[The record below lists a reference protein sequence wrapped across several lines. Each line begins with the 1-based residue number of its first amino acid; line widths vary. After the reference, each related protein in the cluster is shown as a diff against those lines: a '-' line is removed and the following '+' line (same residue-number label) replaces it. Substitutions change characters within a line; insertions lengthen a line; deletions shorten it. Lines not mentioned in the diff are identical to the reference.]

1 VPDSHGGY
9 ELDRELPGRR
19 ALEGNPFIL
28 WKYFF
33 SVLEGLRRYLDSVRA
48 APMVA
53 ILLLS
58 SPQSP
63 LTTLRELRAS
73 FPFLPDP
80 EELIVDFDRATRG
93 LSAEMRKVLKAA
105 VDAQRSG
112 STSSLEENLR
122 DALVGLAVAL
132 EKADYKISRMYEVV
146 STFLSTMTAMIVAL
160 LAFMGGASPTL
171 VALEL
176 TAAAA
181 IVSAALGPAIYPLE
195 YSLPAPPLKSY
206 LPLLSAAPLYLALT
220 LLGAPFPL
228 TLSLA
233 LGSLFTGFLHF
244 TYVRLEVGK
253 VLEAREIVRVARRHS
268 WNARR
273 ALVAAGLVRS
283 LEDLKR
289 PERSIA
295 FAARL
300 GVYQILLHGGYELL
314 ERLEDYYSRLV
325 DFVLRLRSKT
335 RVFLVEAVI
344 EAVIVSMIY
353 GLLVAL
359 KPLFAG
365 EYAPLLAVAGVS
377 AAGLEDLSAGID
389 QVLAATAVA
398 LSIATSSAREG
409 KPFFFAVYLPPLALV
424 LLAAFTAAAST
435 LPGLLGL
442 V

>member
-1 VPDSHGGY
+1 
-9 ELDRELPGRR
+9 
-19 ALEGNPFIL
+19 
-28 WKYFF
+28 
-33 SVLEGLRRYLDSVRA
+33 VLEGLRRYLDSVRA
-48 APMVA
+48 APIVA

-73 FPFLPDP
+73 FPLLPDP

-176 TAAAA
+176 TAAVA

-206 LPLLSAAPLYLALT
+206 LPLLSAAPLYLALRAC
-220 LLGAPFPL
+220 APFPL

-233 LGSLFTGFLHF
+233 LGSLLTGFLHF

-344 EAVIVSMIY
+344 EAVIVSVIY

-365 EYAPLLAVAGVS
+365 EYAHLLAVAGVS

-424 LLAAFTAAAST
+424 LLAAFTAAASA